1 MYNIKTMAER
11 RKSILLREI
20 KIGGF
25 RQYQDFSLSDF
36 SKINFI
42 AGENNTG
49 KTTILEAI
57 FTWGSGFNI
66 LPIVEAIAPRV
77 RYGFMSQHPYWLL
90 EEILTMLFD
99 KKSSSLEMLF
109 GGKWDK
115 EKMVFFNHRIRPSD
129 LLKFYD
135 PYYRE
140 RTDFVTVSQASST
153 SGTAKTPQFYP
164 SFNQQQIVIAQ
175 WEISKRSSKDKY
187 TAKNKDKR
195 TISIVVPTQFINV
208 TEQPHKYV
216 KIIDILAHT
225 GVGENLQIYS
235 ALKRE
240 GMLDDMLSNI
250 QEVYPEIKSFEVI
263 PYPDGTTAPVS
274 VLINSEKYLPIFA
287 LGDGVQRWFYILGC
301 MLLHR
306 NSIICID
313 ELDVGIHPS
322 AQESFCRALIK
333 YAQKYNVQLFL
344 TSHNL
349 EFMDHFITASLD
361 LDTADDDIRVFTL
374 RHDNESVKS
383 RVLSGKEVAR
393 ARETYNLE
401 LR

>member
-1 MYNIKTMAER
+1 M
-11 RKSILLREI
+11 
-20 KIGGF
+20 
-25 RQYQDFSLSDF
+25 
-36 SKINFI
+36 
-42 AGENNTG
+42 
-49 KTTILEAI
+49 
-57 FTWGSGFNI
+57 
-66 LPIVEAIAPRV
+66 
-77 RYGFMSQHPYWLL
+77 
-90 EEILTMLFD
+90 
-99 KKSSSLEMLF
+99 
-109 GGKWDK
+109 
-115 EKMVFFNHRIRPSD
+115 
-129 LLKFYD
+129 
-135 PYYRE
+135 
-140 RTDFVTVSQASST
+140 
-153 SGTAKTPQFYP
+153 
-164 SFNQQQIVIAQ
+164 IAQ

-187 TAKNKDKR
+187 PAKNKDKR
-195 TISIVVPTQFINV
+195 TISVVVPTQFINA
-208 TEQPHKYV
+208 TDQPHKYV

-225 GVGENLQIYS
+225 DVSENLQIYS

-240 GMLDDMLSNI
+240 GTLDDMLTNI

-274 VLINSEKYLPIFA
+274 VLVNSGKYLPIFA

-322 AQESFCRALIK
+322 AQESFCRALIE

-361 LDTADDDIRVFTL
+361 LDAVDDDVRFFTL
-374 RHDNESVKS
+374 RHDSESVKS
-383 RVLSGKEVAR
+383 RVLSGKEAAR